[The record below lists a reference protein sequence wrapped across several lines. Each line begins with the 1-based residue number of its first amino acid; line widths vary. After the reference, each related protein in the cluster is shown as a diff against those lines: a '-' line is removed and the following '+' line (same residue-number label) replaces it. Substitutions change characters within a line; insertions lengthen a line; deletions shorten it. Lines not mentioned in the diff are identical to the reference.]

1 MQQISTRRGT
11 IMSDKERQRLAKHEA
26 INDLADKYF
35 DAAIKRGEPF
45 TEGLSNWAM
54 DKAVM
59 EIGNLKE
66 VR

>member
-1 MQQISTRRGT
+1 
-11 IMSDKERQRLAKHEA
+11 MSNKERQRFEKWEA
-26 INDLADKYF
+26 INELADKYF
-35 DAAIKRGEPF
+35 DAAIKRGEAF

-66 VR
+66 VL

>member
-1 MQQISTRRGT
+1 
-11 IMSDKERQRLAKHEA
+11 MSNEKMKQRLEKWEA
-26 INDLADKYF
+26 LNDLADKYF

-66 VR
+66 EE

>member
-1 MQQISTRRGT
+1 
-11 IMSDKERQRLAKHEA
+11 MSNEKMRQRLEKHEA

-35 DAAIKRGEPF
+35 DEAIKRGEPF

-59 EIGNLKE
+59 EIGDLKE
-66 VR
+66 FNND